1 MRTES
6 TTAWS
11 HEVTRGAFRRYRLI
25 ALVWLGVGALGTVGI
40 PPAAVAF
47 DRAGME
53 RISSLMAG
61 LWVGFISALIIGVCL
76 ARNAARMRRCLRRR
90 PWTAYPVTVLPPG
103 LGGPVVRLCPADTG
117 EVFVQSVV
125 AFTFRWHHLGSADT
139 LWFCGVPGR
148 GGVLARPGGEPLL
161 WGRRIRVP
169 WIRHWREHVDR
180 G

>member
-76 ARNAARMRRCLRRR
+76 AHNAARMRRCLRRR
-90 PWTAYPVTVLPPG
+90 PWTD
-103 LGGPVVRLCPADTG
+103 RK
-117 EVFVQSVV
+117 SVV
-125 AFTFRWHHLGSADT
+125 
-139 LWFCGVPGR
+139 
-148 GGVLARPGGEPLL
+148 
-161 WGRRIRVP
+161 
-169 WIRHWREHVDR
+169 
-180 G
+180 